1 MQPSSPN
8 GIILYYSI
16 HCNHS
21 TTSLP
26 TVVVSGD
33 ATMATLTDLIPFTHY
48 ECYVIANTS
57 MGEGEPS
64 NTSIAQTLE
73 DGEYIAC
80 SKTSMCQCR

>member
-1 MQPSSPN
+1 MEPSSPN

-16 HCNHS
+16 HC

-48 ECYVIANTS
+48 ECYITANTS

-64 NTSIAQTLE
+64 NTSIAQTVE
-73 DGEYIAC
+73 DGE
-80 SKTSMCQCR
+80 